1 MELSSFLLLRALSL
15 VLSRGIQLYI
25 RHLRTLS
32 NRVRL
37 EVWEL
42 RSITPPPHE
51 GYPVICSIKWNK
63 LLSLAQSEVSKAIR
77 LQGTVPIHDSKPDF

>member
-15 VLSRGIQLYI
+15 FYHVVFNSTSGISGLCQ
-25 RHLRTLS
+25 TVS
-32 NRVRL
+32 